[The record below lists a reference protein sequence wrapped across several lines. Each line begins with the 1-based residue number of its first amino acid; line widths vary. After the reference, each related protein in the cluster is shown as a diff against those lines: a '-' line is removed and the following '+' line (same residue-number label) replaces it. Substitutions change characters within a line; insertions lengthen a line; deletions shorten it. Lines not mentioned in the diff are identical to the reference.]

1 MRRHP
6 LRNAALGLGRPKPQ
20 ALIAFT
26 RRRHALDV
34 TGKMYLQ
41 VSQLRDELDRATRKS
56 KAAQQRVTTEENCT
70 VS

>member
-1 MRRHP
+1 
-6 LRNAALGLGRPKPQ
+6 
-20 ALIAFT
+20 
-26 RRRHALDV
+26 
-34 TGKMYLQ
+34 MYLQ